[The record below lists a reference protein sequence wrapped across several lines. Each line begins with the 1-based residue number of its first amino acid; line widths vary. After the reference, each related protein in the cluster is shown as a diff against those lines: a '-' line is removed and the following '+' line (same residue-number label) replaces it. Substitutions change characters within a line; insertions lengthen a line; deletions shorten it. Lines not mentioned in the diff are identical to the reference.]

1 MPLLRRLIAT
11 TVAASLTIGSLP
23 LHAQPAG
30 NSGLIGTEQV
40 AASVA
45 PAEAAPQGD
54 RARLLATLN
63 RADLAARLR
72 ERGVSMDEL
81 RARVAALTDAEAA
94 ELMARI
100 DEAPAG
106 SDVLGLL
113 FTVFIVLLVTDILG
127 FTKVFP
133 FTRSVR

>member
-1 MPLLRRLIAT
+1 MPLIRRFVAT
-11 TVAASLTIGSLP
+11 VVAASLTLSTLP
-23 LHAQPAG
+23 LHAQPAAD
-30 NSGLIGTEQV
+30 SGLIRTEQLTTASTT
-40 AASVA
+40 AAL
-45 PAEAAPQGD
+45 QGD
-54 RARLLATLN
+54 QARLATLLD
-63 RADLAARLR
+63 RADLAAKLR
-72 ERGVSMDEL
+72 ERGVTTDDL
-81 RARVAALTDAEAA
+81 RARIAALTDAEAA

-106 SDVLGLL
+106 ADILGLV

>member
-1 MPLLRRLIAT
+1 MPLIRRFVASV
-11 TVAASLTIGSLP
+11 VAASLTLSTLP
-23 LHAQPAG
+23 LHAQPASD
-30 NSGLIGTEQV
+30 SGLIRTEQV
-40 AASVA
+40 AST
-45 PAEAAPQGD
+45 PITAALQGD
-54 RARLLATLN
+54 HARLAALLD
-63 RADLAARLR
+63 RADLAAKLR
-72 ERGVSMDEL
+72 ERGVSTDDL
-81 RARVAALTDAEAA
+81 RARIAALTDAEAA

-106 SDVLGLL
+106 ADILGLV